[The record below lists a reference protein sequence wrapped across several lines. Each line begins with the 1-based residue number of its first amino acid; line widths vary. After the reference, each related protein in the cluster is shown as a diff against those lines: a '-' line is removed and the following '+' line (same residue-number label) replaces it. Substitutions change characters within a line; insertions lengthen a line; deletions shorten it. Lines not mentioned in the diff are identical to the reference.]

1 MDECKCK
8 NKSILFLWKFK
19 LSDVWRCKEH
29 LIAKEIALLV
39 DAAERSRENWKKK
52 KSKVSALGFLLF
64 CFAWCS
70 ILVRIKPWTLE
81 PSLPEVKPASP
92 TRQLG
97 CFGPASSSV
106 KQGWK
111 GSPISLGCYVAA
123 MTLTAQSKAIRHR
136 LMAESSHFRHQPQTW
151 AASLLSS
158 WLKMESFSLSSLITH
173 WNDSQNPGECY
184 PYDCGFITSQRK
196 DTH

>member
-1 MDECKCK
+1 MQMQRTLNCKRDC
-8 NKSILFLWKFK
+8 SP
-19 LSDVWRCKEH
+19 SRCGWE
-29 LIAKEIALLV
+29 EQ
-39 DAAERSRENWKKK
+39 RELKKK
-52 KSKVSALGFLLF
+52 KSKVGFLLF

-70 ILVRIKPWTLE
+70 ILVRINPWTLE
-81 PSLPEVKPASP
+81 PSLPEAKPASP

-111 GSPISLGCYVAA
+111 GSPVSVGCYVAA
-123 MTLTAQSKAIRHR
+123 MTATAQSKAVPHR
-136 LMAESSHFRHQPQTW
+136 LTAESSQFRHQPQTW

-158 WLKMESFSLSSLITH
+158 WLKTESFSPSSLITH
-173 WNDSQNPGECY
+173 WNDSQNSGECY
-184 PYDCGFITSQRK
+184 PYDCGFIMSQRK

>member
-19 LSDVWRCKEH
+19 LSDAWRCKEH

-52 KSKVSALGFLLF
+52 KKKYKVSALGFLLF

-81 PSLPEVKPASP
+81 PSLPEVKPAS
-92 TRQLG
+92 
-97 CFGPASSSV
+97 SSV

-123 MTLTAQSKAIRHR
+123 MTLTAQSKAIPHR

-184 PYDCGFITSQRK
+184 PYDCSFITSQWK